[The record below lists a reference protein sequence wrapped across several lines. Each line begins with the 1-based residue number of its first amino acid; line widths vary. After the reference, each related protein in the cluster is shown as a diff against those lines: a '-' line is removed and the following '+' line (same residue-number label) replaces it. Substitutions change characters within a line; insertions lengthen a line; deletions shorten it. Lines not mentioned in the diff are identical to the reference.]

1 MTTSATTA
9 PQDSI
14 PGAKVPDM
22 TAPTAGAPASRK
34 RLAFIAVGLLV
45 VASAVAYWVHSRGFE
60 DTDDAQVDG
69 TISNVGPRIS
79 GTVIAVHVVENQT
92 VKEGDLMAEVDPT
105 DLQIALDQARAQVAE
120 AQAQLEVED
129 PNVPIMQ
136 ASNTSA
142 LASAQSE
149 VAGAQAALSGARKDV
164 QQLTAQ
170 LAQAQANDRQAQLEK
185 ARSEKLVAQGAVA
198 QSDYDSHLNAA
209 VASSANVDALRQSL
223 AAASDRVAQQQAQ
236 IVAFQSRFTEVKS
249 NAPRQIET
257 RKASVVMRQAALA
270 IALAQAA
277 QAEKN
282 LSYAKIVAPVTG
294 IVAKKSIAVGDHV
307 APGQALIA
315 VAQTDGLFVTANY
328 RETQLVHVHPGQP
341 ARMRIDA
348 IGATLTGSVESLGG
362 ATGSRLSV
370 LPPENA
376 SGNYV
381 KVVQRIPVRIRFDA
395 GQAGLDLLR
404 IGMSV
409 EPQVTVR

>member
-1 MTTSATTA
+1 MTTSAPTA

-14 PGAKVPDM
+14 PGAKSPD
-22 TAPTAGAPASRK
+22 TAAPAAIPSRK
-34 RLAFIAVGLLV
+34 RLAFVAVGLLV
-45 VASAVAYWVHSRGFE
+45 AAGTAAFWVHSRGFE
-60 DTDDAQVDG
+60 ETDDAQIDG
-69 TISNVGPRIS
+69 TISNVGPRIT
-79 GTVIAVHVVENQT
+79 GTVVAVHVQENQP

-120 AQAQLEVED
+120 AEAQLAVED

-136 ASNTSA
+136 ASNVSA

-149 VAGAQAALSGARKDV
+149 VAGAQAALSGAHKDV

-170 LAQAQANDRQAQLEK
+170 LAQAQANSRQAQLEK
-185 ARSEKLVAQGAVA
+185 DRSEKLLAQGAVA

-223 AAASDRVAQQQAQ
+223 AAASDRVAQQEAQ
-236 IVAFQSRFTEVKS
+236 IIALQSRFTEVKS

-270 IALAQAA
+270 VARAEEA

-282 LSYAKIVAPVTG
+282 LSYARILAPVTG

-307 APGQALIA
+307 APGQALVAI
-315 VAQTDGLFVTANY
+315 AQTDALWVTANY
-328 RETQLVHVHPGQP
+328 RETQLERVRPGQP
-341 ARMRIDA
+341 AKVHVDA
-348 IGATLTGSVESLGG
+348 IGATLSGSVESIGG

-381 KVVQRIPVRIRFDA
+381 KVVQRLPVRIHLDP
-395 GQAGLDLLR
+395 GQTGLDLLR

>member
-1 MTTSATTA
+1 
-9 PQDSI
+9 
-14 PGAKVPDM
+14 
-22 TAPTAGAPASRK
+22 
-34 RLAFIAVGLLV
+34 L
-45 VASAVAYWVHSRGFE
+45 YSRGFE
-60 DTDDAQVDG
+60 ETDDAQVDG
-69 TISNVGPRIS
+69 TISNVGPRIT
-79 GTVIAVHVVENQT
+79 GTVVAVHVVENQP
-92 VKEGDLMAEVDPT
+92 VREGDLMAEVDPT
-105 DLQIALDQARAQVAE
+105 DLQIALEQARAQVAE
-120 AQAQLEVED
+120 AQAQLAVED
-129 PNVPIMQ
+129 PNVPITQ
-136 ASNTSA
+136 ASNLSA

-170 LAQAQANDRQAQLEK
+170 LAQAQANNRQAQLEK
-185 ARSEKLVAQGAVA
+185 ERSEKLLTQGAVS

-223 AAASDRVAQQQAQ
+223 AAASDRVAQQEAQ
-236 IVAFQSRFTEVKS
+236 IVALQSRYTEVKS

-270 IALAQAA
+270 VAQAQEA

-282 LSYAKIVAPVTG
+282 VSYARILAPVTG

-307 APGQALIA
+307 APGQALVAI
-315 VAQTDGLFVTANY
+315 AQTDGLWVTANF
-328 RETQLVHVHPGQP
+328 RETQLERVHPGQP
-341 ARMRIDA
+341 VKVHVDA
-348 IGATLTGSVESLGG
+348 IGATLTGSVESVGG

-381 KVVQRIPVRIRFDA
+381 KVVQRLPMRIRFDA
-395 GQAGLDLLR
+395 GQPGIDRLR